1 MILMKK
7 TIYIFIIFFILLIN
21 SNSIKYSAT
30 NDFTKA
36 NNLYSKKD
44 ITNALNIYLDIFNE
58 GYDNF
63 EVNYNIGCCY
73 FKLEEY
79 GKSRFYFERSLNYK
93 PFDADLFQNL
103 LVLYRIILKDPYAGE
118 QIIMNKRIIYFV
130 PIYITIIILILLT
143 LLTIIFLLIV
153 YIKTD
158 KKKIFLIFFTISF
171 IFTTFFFITFIV
183 QYYDFNSRIFVI
195 KSKIAD
201 VYLAPNESDTVL
213 TPLTE
218 GTKGK
223 IKEKINDYIRVKLND
238 GLSGWIK
245 KENIIS
251 TLEII
256 ENK

>member
-1 MILMKK
+1 MKK
-7 TIYIFIIFFILLIN
+7 IIFILIIFLIILIN
-21 SNSIKYSAT
+21 INSVKHSILDDFANA
-30 NDFTKA
+30 ND
-36 NNLYSKKD
+36 LYSKKD
-44 ITNALNIYLDIFNE
+44 IQNALNKYLNIFKK

-79 GKSRFYFERSLNYK
+79 GKSRFYFERALNYK

-103 LVLYRIILKDPYAGE
+103 LVLYRIILKNPYSGE

-130 PIYITIIILILLT
+130 PIYLTIIILISLT
-143 LLTIIFLLIV
+143 LLTIFFLLNFYKRIER
-153 YIKTD
+153 
-158 KKKIFLIFFTISF
+158 KKIFLIFFTIFF
-171 IFTTFFFITFIV
+171 IFTAFFFIAFIV
-183 QYYDFNSRIFVI
+183 QYYDFNNNIFII
-195 KSKIAD
+195 KSKNAD
-201 VYLAPNESDTVL
+201 VYLAPNESETVL

-223 IKEKINDYIRVKLND
+223 IKEEINDYIRVKLND

-251 TLEII
+251 TLEIL
-256 ENK
+256 EKK